1 MSALCLYY
9 HSLIYFSKVLLTL
22 VSNVIPLSPYFFCLP
37 DSYSSSGAC
46 CRLHIWTSILANIPS
61 SIMPPSHHTLFLFF
75 LSSWTDLCLL
85 VPGIPSDL
93 LFGDFLKL
101 SYYRETLPSTGQ
113 SWVQFD
119 PLQQGTSSC
128 CLCFLFAVA
137 VWKGQ
142 MVLIR
147 KLI

>member
-1 MSALCLYY
+1 M
-9 HSLIYFSKVLLTL
+9 F
-22 VSNVIPLSPYFFCLP
+22 IPLSPYFFCLP
-37 DSYSSSGAC
+37 SSYSSSGAC
-46 CRLHIWTSILANIPS
+46 CPVRIQTSILANFPS
-61 SIMPPSHHTLFLFF
+61 SVMPPSNHTLFL
-75 LSSWTDLCLL
+75 LSLPSWTDLCPL
-85 VPGIPSDL
+85 VHGIPPHL
-93 LFGDFLKL
+93 LELFGDDVLKL

-128 CLCFLFAVA
+128 LCFLFAVA